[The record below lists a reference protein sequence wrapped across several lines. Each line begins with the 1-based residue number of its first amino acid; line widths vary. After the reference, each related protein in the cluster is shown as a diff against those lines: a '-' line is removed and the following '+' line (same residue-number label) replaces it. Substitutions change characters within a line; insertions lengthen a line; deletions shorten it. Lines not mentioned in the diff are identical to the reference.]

1 MAIKIKQ
8 LEQVANSYTNN
19 GYVYKDL
26 FLDIAQ
32 TNLLTPGFEIP
43 VPGADIKASFDIG
56 AIVNS
61 LTNLFNTLPGQRFL
75 FPQYGLDLYQ
85 YLFEPLTQINGES
98 LGRKIYDSIKLYE
111 PRVAPRKVNVQVDPD
126 RNQYTVNI
134 VIEIPILNIV
144 STTDFLFD
152 VKKQS
157 FIYLPTSRNK

>member
-8 LEQVANSYTNN
+8 LERVANSYTEK

-26 FLDIAQ
+26 FLDITQ
-32 TNLLTPGFEIP
+32 TALLSPGFEIP
-43 VPGADIKASFDIG
+43 VPGSDIKASFDIG
-56 AIVNS
+56 AVVNS

-111 PRVAPRKVNVQVDPD
+111 PRVVPRKVNVQVDPD